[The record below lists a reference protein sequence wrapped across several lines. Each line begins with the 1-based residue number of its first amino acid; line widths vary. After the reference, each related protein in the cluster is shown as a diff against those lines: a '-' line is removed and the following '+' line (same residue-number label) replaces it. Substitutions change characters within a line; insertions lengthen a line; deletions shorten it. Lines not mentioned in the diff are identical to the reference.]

1 MSRKRSK
8 PRLRA
13 VIISLLV
20 SATALIVG
28 YYAVESIHYHLLF
41 RRLFWPLL
49 RLLFFIGIGLVIGQ
63 VIEATGWTRYLAAV
77 AMPAFRYGHLGPH
90 CSAVFT
96 TAFFS
101 GVAANAMLMEFY
113 KDGAISRKQLFL
125 SNLLN
130 QFPAYFL
137 HLPTTFFIV
146 IPLTGRA
153 GALYFLLTFLAAL
166 IRSILL
172 LIYGHFRLE
181 QPVATEPG
189 PKEKNIS
196 GPRRKAT
203 GIWDGIRRRL
213 PGRLTTIAVYVIP
226 IYIAVFMLNA
236 MGFFETIQAALARF
250 TSVAFIPLE
259 SLSLVIISFA
269 AEFTS
274 GFAAAGALMQAGV
287 LTTKQTVLA
296 LLIGNIIAFP
306 IRALRHQL
314 PHYMGIYEPKTGLQL
329 LLLGQGARVA
339 SLILIGFVYA
349 IVF

>member
-13 VIISLLV
+13 VVISLLV
-20 SATALIVG
+20 SAAALTAG
-28 YYAVESIHYHLLF
+28 YYAMESIHFHSLVK
-41 RRLFWPLL
+41 RLFFPLL

-77 AMPAFRYGHLGPH
+77 AMPAFRYGHLGRQ

-113 KDGAISRKQLFL
+113 KEGAISRKQLFL

-153 GALYFLLTFLAAL
+153 GALYFLLTFAAAL
-166 IRSILL
+166 LRTILL
-172 LIYGHFRLE
+172 LVYGHFKLE
-181 QPVATEPG
+181 KPSDSAPLSDG
-189 PKEKNIS
+189 N
-196 GPRRKAT
+196 KARGLHKKT
-203 GIWDGIRRRL
+203 AGIWEGIRRRL
-213 PGRLTTIAVYVIP
+213 PGRLTTIALYVIP

-329 LLLGQGARVA
+329 LLLGQGARVV
-339 SLILIGFVYA
+339 SLIFIGFVYF
-349 IVF
+349 VVS

>member
-1 MSRKRSK
+1 MSRKRNK

-20 SATALIVG
+20 SAVALIAG
-28 YYAVESIHYHLLF
+28 TFAVDGITFDSLLH
-41 RRLFWPLL
+41 RLFWPLL
-49 RLLFFIGIGLVIGQ
+49 RLLMFIGIGLIIGQ
-63 VIEATGWTRYLAAV
+63 IIEATGWTKVLAAV
-77 AMPAFRYGHLGPH
+77 AMPAFRFGRLGPQ

-172 LIYGHFRLE
+172 LLYGHLRLAP
-181 QPVATEPG
+181 PVDTEAELEG
-189 PKEKNIS
+189 KNIS
-196 GPRRKAT
+196 GPRRKPS
-203 GIWDGIRRRL
+203 GIWEGIRRRL
-213 PGRLTTIAVYVIP
+213 PGRLTTIALYVIP

-236 MGFFETIQAALARF
+236 MGFFETIQAGLARF
-250 TSVAFIPLE
+250 TSVTFIPLE

-314 PHYMGIYEPKTGLQL
+314 PHYMGIYQPKTGL
-329 LLLGQGARVA
+329 
-339 SLILIGFVYA
+339 
-349 IVF
+349 

>member
-1 MSRKRSK
+1 MPRKRSK

-13 VIISLLV
+13 IIISLLV
-20 SATALIVG
+20 SAAALVIG
-28 YYAVESIHYHLLF
+28 YYTIEGIHFHSLLK
-41 RRLFWPLL
+41 RLFWPLL

-63 VIEATGWTRYLAAV
+63 IIEATGWTRFLAAV
-77 AMPAFRYGHLGPH
+77 AMPAFRFGHLGHH

-101 GVAANAMLMEFY
+101 GVTANAMLMEFY
-113 KDGAISRKQLFL
+113 REGAISRKQLFL

-153 GALYFLLTFLAAL
+153 GALYFLLTFSAAL
-166 IRSILL
+166 LRSIIL
-172 LIYGHFRLE
+172 LIYGHLKLDE
-181 QPVATEPG
+181 PVDTQAERQ
-189 PKEKNIS
+189 ERSIS
-196 GPRRKAT
+196 NPRRKIS
-203 GIWDGIRRRL
+203 GIWEGITHRL
-213 PGRLTTIAVYVIP
+213 PVRLTNIAIYVIP
-226 IYIAVFMLNA
+226 IYIAVYILNA
-236 MGFFETIQAALARF
+236 IGLFETVRSGLARF
-250 TSVAFIPLE
+250 TSVSILPLE

-296 LLIGNIIAFP
+296 LLIGNIVAFP
-306 IRALRHQL
+306 IRAIRHQL

-329 LLLGQGARVA
+329 LLIGQSVRVA
-339 SLILIGFVYA
+339 SLILIGIVYA
-349 IVF
+349 IMF